1 MASWKLDNGA
11 FYKALMTFCCSEYLG
26 ITFGISGQMPLCSL
40 NLRRMYSTLVKTDL
54 IFKNKDFSK

>member
-11 FYKALMTFCCSEYLG
+11 IYKALMTFCCSEYLS

>member
-11 FYKALMTFCCSEYLG
+11 IYKALMTFCCSEYLS

-40 NLRRMYSTLVKTDL
+40 NLRRMYSTLVKTAL
-54 IFKNKDFSK
+54 IF